1 MDESPGIEMNE
12 LWTEVD
18 GLVARGNVSDAGD
31 ARLPV
36 FVSIF
41 VVADFRLH

>member
-1 MDESPGIEMNE
+1 MDKSPGIEMNE

-18 GLVARGNVSDAGD
+18 GLVARGNAAD
-31 ARLPV
+31 ARLSV

-41 VVADFRLH
+41 VVADFRLR